1 MSRSLYH
8 KISEEPP
15 PQPRRRRLP
24 VILAAVVVAAVLVTV
39 PVLNRSLAE
48 GAGHVP
54 TATVSPSPTATVSPS
69 PTPEPTPTPTPAFD
83 FSQPVPHGVSVDM
96 DYFSDA
102 LFIGDSRTQ
111 GLRLYSGVK
120 GATFYDYTGLSI
132 FGVNNPGLVTVDGQ
146 SYSIVEALQKG
157 PQFGKVYIAFGMN
170 ELGYYNTENYLATF
184 GKFLDQVKEA
194 QPNAVVYLQNLAP
207 VDEAKCAKYGQASCI
222 TNARVAVFN
231 ELFAQ
236 LAREHRVCLVDVY
249 SALSDENDGLPS
261 EATSDGIHF
270 QRPWYETWL
279 ACLMS
284 HTVDPEAYRAGQT
297 AMEGDRES

>member
-24 VILAAVVVAAVLVTV
+24 GILAAVVVAAVLVTV

-48 GAGHVP
+48 GADPV
-54 TATVSPSPTATVSPS
+54 PTATVSPS

>member
-48 GAGHVP
+48 GADHV
-54 TATVSPSPTATVSPS
+54 PTATVSPS

-96 DYFSDA
+96 DYFSDT

>member
-48 GAGHVP
+48 GADHVP
-54 TATVSPSPTATVSPS
+54 TATVSPRPPPA
-69 PTPEPTPTPTPAFD
+69 PTPTPTPAVD

>member
-48 GAGHVP
+48 GADPV
-54 TATVSPSPTATVSPS
+54 PTATVSPS

-111 GLRLYSGVK
+111 GLRLYSGIK

>member
-8 KISEEPP
+8 KITDDPP
-15 PQPRRRRLP
+15 PRRRRLP
-24 VILAAVVVAAVLVTV
+24 LILAAVVVGAVLVTV
-39 PVLNRSLAE
+39 PALSRSPAE
-48 GAGHVP
+48 GADPAP
-54 TATVSPSPTATVSPS
+54 TATITPT
-69 PTPEPTPTPTPAFD
+69 PTPEPTPTPVFD

-111 GLRLYSGVK
+111 GLRLYSGIK
-120 GATFYDYTGLSI
+120 GATFYDYTGLSV
-132 FGVNNPGLVTVDGQ
+132 FGVNKPGLVTVNGQ
-146 SYSIVEALQKG
+146 SCSIVEALQKG
-157 PQFGKVYIAFGMN
+157 PQFGKIYIAFGMN

-249 SALSDENDGLPS
+249 SALSDENDSLPS

-297 AMEGDRES
+297 AMEGDREL

>member
-1 MSRSLYH
+1 
-8 KISEEPP
+8 
-15 PQPRRRRLP
+15 
-24 VILAAVVVAAVLVTV
+24 
-39 PVLNRSLAE
+39 
-48 GAGHVP
+48 
-54 TATVSPSPTATVSPS
+54 
-69 PTPEPTPTPTPAFD
+69 
-83 FSQPVPHGVSVDM
+83 
-96 DYFSDA
+96 
-102 LFIGDSRTQ
+102 
-111 GLRLYSGVK
+111 
-120 GATFYDYTGLSI
+120 
-132 FGVNNPGLVTVDGQ
+132 
-146 SYSIVEALQKG
+146 
-157 PQFGKVYIAFGMN
+157 MN

-297 AMEGDRES
+297 AKEGDRES

>member
-120 GATFYDYTGLSI
+120 GATFYDYPGLSI

>member
-48 GAGHVP
+48 GADHVP
-54 TATVSPSPTATVSPS
+54 TATVSPSPTPE
-69 PTPEPTPTPTPAFD
+69 PTPTPTPTPAFD

>member
-48 GAGHVP
+48 GADPVP
-54 TATVSPSPTATVSPS
+54 TATVPPS

-132 FGVNNPGLVTVDGQ
+132 FGVNNPGLVMVDGQ